1 MGIEITDSRRNRNL
15 FAIFIGLIQPVGIA
29 ETKILFLWLLIS
41 LNSIKTTAQADVDS
55 LYHKINEPAL
65 NKEALRCALKARNY
79 FYDSFKKHDTITL
92 IDFSKTSEKE
102 RFFVID
108 LKAGKILFSEIT
120 THGRNSGIEKATDF
134 SNEINSY
141 KSSLGCFKTAELDT
155 SPRHDTVL
163 ILDGLEKGINHN
175 ARVREIIIHRSEPAR
190 YAKVQ
195 YCSYD
200 YINLYGYNGQSLGC
214 PTLRVEVYKQI
225 IDVIKWG
232 SMVFAYAEDENY
244 FKESEIFR

>member
-1 MGIEITDSRRNRNL
+1 MRL
-15 FAIFIGLIQPVGIA
+15 FSVLILTCLIF
-29 ETKILFLWLLIS
+29 
-41 LNSIKTTAQADVDS
+41 TTANAQYNTDS
-55 LYHKINEPAL
+55 LYHKINYPSL
-65 NKEALRCALKARNY
+65 SKEALHCALKARNY
-79 FYDSFKKHDTITL
+79 FYDSFKNHDTITL

-108 LKAGKILFSEIT
+108 LKAGKLLFAEIT

-175 ARVREIIIHRSEPAR
+175 ARVREIIIHRSEQAK

>member
-1 MGIEITDSRRNRNL
+1 MIKRILSIVLFLFFISLYSQGISATDSIYNNLNHPQLNR
-15 FAIFIGLIQPVGIA
+15 
-29 ETKILFLWLLIS
+29 
-41 LNSIKTTAQADVDS
+41 TA
-55 LYHKINEPAL
+55 LEK
-65 NKEALRCALKARNY
+65 ALKARQY
-79 FYDSFKKHDTITL
+79 FFDSFKKHDTITI
-92 IDFSKTSEKE
+92 IDFSKTSEKN

-108 LKAGKILFSEIT
+108 LRNQKILFSEIT
-120 THGRNSGIEKATDF
+120 THGRNSGIEKATVF

-163 ILDGLEKGINHN
+163 ILDGLEKGINDN
-175 ARVREIIIHRSEPAR
+175 ARVREIIIHRSEPGR
-190 YAKVQ
+190 LSNVQ

-214 PTLRVEVYKQI
+214 PTLRIEIYKQV

-232 SMVFAYAEDENY
+232 SMVFAYAEDEEY
-244 FKESEIFR
+244 FLKSEIFK